1 MSVNPYSSALPCLTP
16 ITSSSFRGC
25 RRAWVNCIFV
35 WQNFNMALYLS
46 LNLDR
51 ILEDFYSF
59 HISSWIFV
67 LTIKMIECIA
77 MVSRAVLRK

>member
-1 MSVNPYSSALPCLTP
+1 
-16 ITSSSFRGC
+16 
-25 RRAWVNCIFV
+25 
-35 WQNFNMALYLS
+35 MALYLS